1 MKTINKKNAVFFA
14 NKKPQVIFIYHEY
27 DNSLFQIGTL
37 RENETTV
44 LNIPH
49 NSYIMVKRGNLIGG
63 LIVPIETIFE
73 THLLQNHYQL

>member
-37 RENETTV
+37 KENETTV
-44 LNIPH
+44 LNIPP
-49 NSYIMVKRGNLIGG
+49 NSYIMVKRGHLIGDFM
-63 LIVPIETIFE
+63 VPIETIVE
-73 THLLQNHYQL
+73 SHVTQNHYQL